1 MASMTDGN
9 VESVL
14 PLSPQQQGML
24 FETAAA
30 SGSGIFVEQ
39 EVHTLTGRLD
49 LASFERAWQRILERH
64 SVLRTAFVWKSQDE
78 PLQVVLRRVD
88 VPFELHDWRHLSPSE
103 RQSRLAEY
111 LEEDRR
117 RGFDLARAPL
127 LRLALLQTGA
137 ETFEFVW
144 TQHHILMDGW
154 CRPLIVNEWVQ
165 LYSAFCVGAKAELE
179 PTRPY
184 RDYMSW
190 LRNQDLQR
198 AELFWKQSLRG
209 YTETTPLG
217 IEDALLESPTLDD
230 RYGQLDVRVPQQ
242 STPQLQAVCRQRR
255 LTTNTL
261 VQGIWA
267 LLLSRY
273 SGHDDVVFGTTVSG
287 RPEDLPGVESI
298 IGLFINTL
306 PFRLKVSNQ
315 AKLWHWLS
323 EVQKQHLELRQYE
336 YCSAGQIHQWS
347 EMPGSQPLFE
357 SVLVFENYPAVAT
370 NQAAGV
376 GENTQGSR
384 SFGGRT
390 NSALTLLILLGSELM
405 VRAIY
410 DRRRLDEAEVS
421 RMLEHFVL
429 LTQCISDKA
438 DPSLGTLTGLI
449 PDEQI
454 PRVRPRHGQGSKD
467 SMRPYVAP
475 RGPVEERVGGIAEKV
490 LGLDRIGVN
499 DNFFMIGGHSL
510 LATQLMAQVRQ
521 AYDVDL
527 PLRLV
532 FEAPTVVGLAAAIEE
547 TLMKEIESLTEEEAQ
562 RLVTQ

>member
-88 VPFELHDWRHLSPSE
+88 VPFERHDWRHLSPSE

-127 LRLALLQTGA
+127 LRLALLQTEA

-154 CRPLIVNEWVQ
+154 CRPVIVNEWVQ
-165 LYSAFCVGAKAELE
+165 LYSVLCVGKEAELE

-184 RDYMSW
+184 RDYISW
-190 LRNQDLQR
+190 LKNQDLHD
-198 AELFWKQSLRG
+198 AESFWRQTLRG

-217 IEDALLESPTLDD
+217 NEDVHLEFPSLKD
-230 RYGQLDVRVPQQ
+230 RYGQLDGRVP
-242 STPQLQAVCRQRR
+242 PQTTSKLQAICRQRR
-255 LTTNTL
+255 LTLNTL

-273 SGHDDVVFGTTVSG
+273 SGNDDVVFGTTVSG

-298 IGLFINTL
+298 VGLFINTL
-306 PFRLKVSNQ
+306 PFRLKIAYEAN
-315 AKLWHWLS
+315 LWHWLT
-323 EVQKQHLELRQYE
+323 EVQEQHLELRQYE

-357 SVLVFENYPAVAT
+357 SVLVFENYPSVAA
-370 NQAAGV
+370 NEPAGT
-376 GENTQGSR
+376 GESAQSSR

-390 NSALTLLILLGSELM
+390 NSALTLLILSGTELT

-410 DRRRLDEAEVS
+410 DQRRLDQAEVS
-421 RMLEHFVL
+421 RILEHFVVL
-429 LTQCISDKA
+429 AQCISDKA
-438 DPSLGTLTGLI
+438 DPSLGSFVSLV
-449 PDEQI
+449 PEDQI
-454 PRVRPRHGQGSKD
+454 PRVSPRQGSRLQD
-467 SMRPYVAP
+467 SMRPYVGP
-475 RGPVEERVGGIAEKV
+475 RGPVEERVCGIAEKV

-521 AYDVDL
+521 AYEVDL

>member
-1 MASMTDGN
+1 MTDGN
-9 VESVL
+9 VEAVL

-49 LASFERAWQRILERH
+49 MASFERAWQRILERH

-78 PLQVVLRRVD
+78 PLQVVLRRVHL
-88 VPFELHDWRHLSPSE
+88 PLEHHDWRDLSPSQ

-154 CRPLIVNEWVQ
+154 CRPLIINEWVQ
-165 LYSAFCVGAKAELE
+165 LYSSFCIGAEPELE

-184 RDYMSW
+184 RDYINW

-198 AELFWKQSLRG
+198 AESFWKHSLQG
-209 YTETTPLG
+209 CTETTPLG
-217 IEDALLESPTLDD
+217 IEDARLESPTVED
-230 RYGQLDVRVPQQ
+230 RYGQLDGRVPKQ
-242 STPQLQAVCRQRR
+242 STSQLQAVCRKRR

-261 VQGIWA
+261 IQGIWA

-306 PFRLKVSNQ
+306 PFRLNVSKE
-315 AKLWHWLS
+315 AHLWRWLS
-323 EVQKQHLELRQYE
+323 ELQTQHLELRQFE
-336 YCSAGQIHQWS
+336 YSSAGQIHQWS

-357 SVLVFENYPAVAT
+357 SVLVFENYPGVAT
-370 NQAAGV
+370 NQAAGAD
-376 GENTQGSR
+376 EITQGSR

-390 NSALTLLILLGSELM
+390 NSALTLLILSGSELI

-410 DRRRLDEAEVS
+410 DRRRLDEAQVS

-429 LTQCISDKA
+429 LAQRVSEEA
-438 DPSLGTLTGLI
+438 DPPLGSLTGLI
-449 PDEQI
+449 PDDQI

-467 SMRPYVAP
+467 SMRRYVAP
-475 RGPVEERVGGIAEKV
+475 RGPVEERVCGIAEKV

-499 DNFFMIGGHSL
+499 DNFFTIGGHSL
-510 LATQLMAQVRQ
+510 LATQLMAQVRR

-532 FEAPTVVGLAAAIEE
+532 FDTPTVAGLAAAIEDR
-547 TLMKEIESLTEEEAQ
+547 LMKEIESLSEEEAQ
-562 RLVTQ
+562 RLATR